1 MNSNPIIAISGS
13 TDKHGVEFKDAS
25 LSLSLN
31 YPRAVLAGGGVP
43 QILPCLPERDFVTE
57 AVRNC
62 DGVVLTGG
70 DDVQPE
76 LYAKDS
82 LPPELQK
89 TVSAAAPERDL
100 FELML
105 IDEVFRQRK
114 PLLAICRGHQVLNVA
129 LGGTLIADLPTQLPR
144 ALNHRRREK
153 KFDPVHE
160 VHLTPESLLA
170 KIAATQTL
178 GVNSTHHQAVAE

>member
-1 MNSNPIIAISGS
+1 MKSNPIIAISGS

-43 QILPCLPERDFVTE
+43 QILPCLPEREFVAE

-62 DGVVLTGG
+62 DGVLLTGG

-76 LYAKDS
+76 LYTKDS

-89 TVSAAAPERDL
+89 TISAAAPERDL

-105 IDEVFRQRK
+105 
-114 PLLAICRGHQVLNVA
+114 G
-129 LGGTLIADLPTQLPR
+129 
-144 ALNHRRREK
+144 
-153 KFDPVHE
+153 
-160 VHLTPESLLA
+160 
-170 KIAATQTL
+170 
-178 GVNSTHHQAVAE
+178 